1 MSSKNNVLTT
11 VGEVEG
17 IVGTPP
23 AVILLKQLASLDEGC
38 RTILAASPVAAF
50 GYRGGGGTSRTTFV
64 GGRPGFARVHSPTR
78 LSFALTEPGEPH
90 GPASLFF
97 LLPGVGELLRVNGSV
112 VARRGGRVV
121 VDVAE
126 AYVHCAQAV
135 LRSRL
140 WQPPAPPA
148 PAADAPVDGPLS
160 RPGVAG
166 FLAAAPFLAL
176 STWDTEGGSDTSPR
190 GDRGAVAR
198 IRDGRT
204 LVLPDRRGNKRADTL
219 HNLLRDDR
227 LSLAA
232 LVPGRDA
239 VLHVRGR
246 GAITDD
252 PALLATMAL
261 RGTPPHLALIVDVE
275 DAELVGGGAVGR
287 ARLWSP
293 GTHLDRRSAPD
304 LMAIGG
310 RHLAAGT
317 SGASSVL
324 LRGVASIPGIGR
336 MLRGV
341 MNRAYRS
348 GLRKEGYDDVS
359 FEAGGGAANPQ
370 RSVRVTALRRETPSA
385 VTLVLEDGAPFDFRP
400 GQFFTLVADVG
411 GRPLRRAYSA
421 SSAPGSS
428 RLEVTVKRVEG
439 GRFSAFVHRD
449 LRVGD
454 HLALRGPSGS
464 FSAEPGELVFVAAGS
479 GVTPIMSMIRAML
492 ERSRIA
498 LLYSSRTA
506 EEVIFGAELARL
518 AREHPDRLSVT
529 HVLTSRDGRLDAD
542 GVRRWIAGVAPTD
555 DARYYVCGPEPLMD
569 EVVTG
574 LGVPPDRVHRERY
587 RSGTEVPVTAAR
599 RLTVENGGRPVGTV
613 VVAPGQ
619 TLLDAGLGAGF
630 AMPYSCTVGNCG
642 DCLVRLVDGEVA
654 QSEPNCLTPR
664 QRADGYVLACVSCPL
679 SEVRVDIAEP

>member
-1 MSSKNNVLTT
+1 M
-11 VGEVEG
+11 
-17 IVGTPP
+17 
-23 AVILLKQLASLDEGC
+23 LKQLGALDDGC
-38 RTILAASPVAAF
+38 RTILGASPVAAF
-50 GYRGGGGTSRTTFV
+50 GYRDAEGASRTTFV
-64 GGRPGFARVHSPTR
+64 GGRPGFARVHTPTR
-78 LSFALTEPGEPH
+78 ISFGFSEPGAPH

-112 VARRGGRVV
+112 VARTGGRVV
-121 VDVAE
+121 VEVTE

-140 WQPPAPPA
+140 WQPPAPPVD
-148 PAADAPVDGPLS
+148 ADAVPGDGAPGDGPLA

-176 STWDTEGGSDTSPR
+176 STWDADGGSDTSPR

-198 IRDGRT
+198 IRDART
-204 LVLPDRRGNKRADTL
+204 LVIPDRKGNRRADTL

-246 GAITDD
+246 ALITDD

-261 RGTPPHLALIVDVE
+261 RGMPPHLALVVDVE
-275 DAELVGGGAVGR
+275 DARLVGSGVLTR

-293 GTHLDRRSAPD
+293 GTHLDRRTAPD
-304 LMAIGG
+304 LAAIGS

-317 SGASSVL
+317 GGAPSAL
-324 LRGVASIPGIGR
+324 LRAVAAMPGLGR
-336 MLRGV
+336 VLRGV

-359 FEAGGGAANPQ
+359 FAVGGEAANPL
-370 RSVRVTALRRETPSA
+370 RSVRVTGIRRETPSA

-400 GQFFTLVADVG
+400 GQFFTLVADVD

-421 SSAPGSS
+421 SSAPGTS

-454 HLALRGPSGS
+454 RLELRGPSGS
-464 FSAEPGELVFVAAGS
+464 FHAEPGELVLVAAGS
-479 GVTPIMSMIRAML
+479 GVTPMMSMIRATL
-492 ERSRIA
+492 GTGRIS

-506 EEVIFGAELARL
+506 DEVIFAAELDRL
-518 AREHPDRLSVT
+518 AARHPDHLSVT
-529 HVLTSRDGRLDAD
+529 HVLTARDGRLDAA
-542 GVRRWIAGVAPTD
+542 GVRRWISAVAPSE
-555 DARYYVCGPEPLMD
+555 DAGYYVCGPEPLMD
-569 EVVTG
+569 AVVAG
-574 LGVPPDRVHRERY
+574 LGVPAGRVRRERF
-587 RSGTEVPVTAAR
+587 RSGADPTVATGPQELV
-599 RLTVENGGRPVGTV
+599 VENDGRPVGSV
-613 VVAPGQ
+613 VVAPGR
-619 TLLDAGLGAGF
+619 TLLEAGLDAGF
-630 AMPYSCTVGNCG
+630 AMPHSCTVGNCG
-642 DCLVRLVDGEVA
+642 DCLVRLVDGDVA
-654 QSEPNCLTPR
+654 QSEPNCLTPQ

-679 SEVRVDIAEP
+679 STVRLDIAEP